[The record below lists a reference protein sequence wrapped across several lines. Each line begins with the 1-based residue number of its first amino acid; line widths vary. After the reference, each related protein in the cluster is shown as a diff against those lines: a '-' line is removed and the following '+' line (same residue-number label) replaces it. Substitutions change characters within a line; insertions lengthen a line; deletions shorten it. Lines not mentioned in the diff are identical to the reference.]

1 MTLETEQFLLGA
13 TDLDCFG
20 RATPGLSPTA
30 PEALPHLQACAQSSL
45 GVRDASPQPLFDLA
59 SLSAHHSL

>member
-30 PEALPHLQACAQSSL
+30 PEALPAKQA
-45 GVRDASPQPLFDLA
+45 ASQRHTSASMCTDL
-59 SLSAHHSL
+59 SWCT